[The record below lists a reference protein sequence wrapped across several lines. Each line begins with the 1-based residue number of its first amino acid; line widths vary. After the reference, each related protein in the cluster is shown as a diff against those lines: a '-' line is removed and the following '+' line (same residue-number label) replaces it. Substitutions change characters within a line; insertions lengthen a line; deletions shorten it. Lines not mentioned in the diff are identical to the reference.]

1 MIVIFWIGKRNGR
14 EGGLRVGQKYIQ
26 VFIKKK
32 TNNNIFFIIFIQL
45 SPTNY
50 KLAFLSYQPQP
61 YFINDKIVKDL
72 HPKRTIP

>member
-32 TNNNIFFIIFIQL
+32 TNNNIFFIIFIQQA
-45 SPTNY
+45 Y
-50 KLAFLSYQPQP
+50 KLVQQT
-61 YFINDKIVKDL
+61 IN
-72 HPKRTIP
+72 